1 MAARVALAP
10 VASSHNHVIN
20 DDAWSSASSDAGSDV
35 DSVVSDDGDLQLA
48 PFDPSQET
56 LADRFYALRDMIP
69 PTARAQIA
77 DAASATSSW
86 IRWTAGKAGN
96 AAWIVTTSALLVGMP
111 LLLSIEG
118 EAALVAQ
125 EKEFLNQPGAP
136 NPYGAPAQPG
146 APGQAT
152 PQGLVPAGF

>member
-1 MAARVALAP
+1 
-10 VASSHNHVIN
+10 
-20 DDAWSSASSDAGSDV
+20 
-35 DSVVSDDGDLQLA
+35 
-48 PFDPSQET
+48 
-56 LADRFYALRDMIP
+56 MIP

-125 EKEFLNQPGAP
+125 EKEFLNQVR
-136 NPYGAPAQPG
+136 PACLALDPSAEG
-146 APGQAT
+146 RRTLALLA
-152 PQGLVPAGF
+152 LLC